1 MCAVIRFGYIQ
12 IPFWYT
18 LLTLLFLGVVH
29 VPLLVRVLLYPNPVL
44 VYVVHCSVLGIVTR
58 CTHFCFGCCTRSAFG
73 ACTRCTLF
81 CFGVVHCS
89 AFGSC
94 TKSRFGTSSALGFVH
109 FGYCYALH
117 TLPF

>member
-44 VYVVHCSVLGIVTR
+44 VYVVHSSVLGVVNVPLLVRVHVVHSSVLVLYTVPLLVRVPNPVLVPLLLWVLYILGIVMR
-58 CTHFCFGCCTRSAFG
+58 CTHFRFRCYTPLFG
-73 ACTRCTLF
+73 
-81 CFGVVHCS
+81 
-89 AFGSC
+89 
-94 TKSRFGTSSALGFVH
+94 
-109 FGYCYALH
+109 
-117 TLPF
+117 

>member
-44 VYVVHCSVLGIVTR
+44 VYVVHCPVLVIVN
-58 CTHFCFGCCTRSAFG
+58 
-73 ACTRCTLF
+73 LF
-81 CFGVVHCS
+81 CFGFCTFWVLLCVAHTSVLGVTLHFLVRERCTCYTRPVS
-89 AFGSC
+89 VAF
-94 TKSRFGTSSALGFVH
+94 
-109 FGYCYALH
+109 Y
-117 TLPF
+117 TL